1 MHIDRPIPQ
10 QPAPDTPQIRAL
22 PIEDNGETLVPAS
35 LAPDRILARPRY
47 HLEGLPGALP
57 ECFVREGVLKRL
69 LVAADAL
76 PKGHRLV
83 LFDTWRPVGLQRWLF
98 EHFVHECEQE
108 RGADGAKEAESF
120 VSRPMAD
127 SQASPPYH
135 LTGGAVDLSI
145 ADDEGRLLDMGTDF
159 DTMTD
164 ASHTRTF
171 EDAQPND
178 SRRRTVRD
186 NRRLLYHAMID
197 AGFVNL
203 PSEWWHYDY
212 GDQLWAWTGGE
223 THAIYGASQPA
234 FRWGELP

>member
-1 MHIDRPIPQ
+1 MHKAIPAA
-10 QPAPDTPQIRAL
+10 PAVDTRGVRAL
-22 PIEDNGETLVPAS
+22 PIADNGEALVPAS

-57 ECFVREGVLKRL
+57 ECFVREGVWSRL
-69 LVAADAL
+69 LIAADAL
-76 PKGHRLV
+76 PQGYRLV

-98 EHFVHECEQE
+98 ERFVDECE
-108 RGADGAKEAESF
+108 RHGGADGAANAESF

-145 ADDEGRLLDMGTDF
+145 ADPDGRLLDMGTDF

-164 ASHTRTF
+164 ASHTRAY
-171 EDAQPND
+171 EAARPGD
-178 SRRRTVRD
+178 SRRLQVRD

-212 GDQLWAWTGGE
+212 GDQLWAWMHGE
-223 THAIYGASQPA
+223 AHAVYGAARPD
-234 FRWGELP
+234 FRWSDPP